1 MNELKWDEHGLV
13 PVVVQ
18 EYRNNE
24 ILMLAWL
31 NKEALKLSLETKKMH
46 YWSRERNK
54 IWMKGET
61 SGNFQEVIGIKAD
74 CDNDTLLAK
83 VKQTGNACH
92 TDKYSCFFN
101 TILEE
106 KEKGASVLNE
116 LWKVLEARKLNPTKE
131 SYTCKLLADEN
142 LLLKK
147 INEES
152 AEVVEAKDSK
162 KDLIWEIS
170 DLIYHLLVLMLAKD
184 VLPEDIFRELGRRR
198 K

>member
-1 MNELKWDEHGLV
+1 MNELKWNDHGLV

-24 ILMLAWL
+24 LLMLAWL
-31 NKEALKLSLETKKMH
+31 NPEALKLSLETRKMH

-54 IWMKGET
+54 LWLKGET
-61 SGNFQEVIGIKAD
+61 SGNIQEVIGIKAD
-74 CDNDTLLAK
+74 CDNDALLAK

-92 TDKYSCFFN
+92 TGKYSCFFN

-106 KEKGASVLNE
+106 KELGASTLNE
-116 LWKVLEARKLNPTKE
+116 LQKVLEARKLNPTPG

-147 INEES
+147 LNEEL
-152 AEVVEAKDSK
+152 AEVIEAKDSK

-170 DLIYHLLVLMLAKD
+170 DLIYHLMVLMVAKG
-184 VLPEDIFRELGRRR
+184 VKLEDIYLELGRRR